1 MLFQDGTDYD
11 DPIISELTLICNEK
25 VLLMIR
31 VCMFKAQVKRM
42 ESENLGFNVRGCSF
56 KNQHCSWT
64 KL

>member
-31 VCMFKAQVKRM
+31 VCTSKT
-42 ESENLGFNVRGCSF
+42 NVE
-56 KNQHCSWT
+56 
-64 KL
+64 